1 MRKIYRDFVT
11 TEEAEKILKDIS
23 QNGKYYLKKR
33 LNKLDYIT
41 KIIDTVKKD
50 FDFEISEYSYFK
62 REVRNSHKPHP
73 WHKDTGSKN
82 HMPWCQV
89 GISLLL
95 KEPGFGGETYYAKDN
110 DLFEKKY
117 NGIDFYNIENK
128 SIRDA
133 ITNKVKS
140 DRGLYDLVAHTSDE
154 WHEVT
159 GTDGTRCALLMFI

>member
-62 REVRNSHKPHP
+62 RE
-73 WHKDTGSKN
+73 DI
-82 HMPWCQV
+82 
-89 GISLLL
+89 IS
-95 KEPGFGGETYYAKDN
+95 
-110 DLFEKKY
+110 EKTQQK
-117 NGIDFYNIENK
+117 
-128 SIRDA
+128 
-133 ITNKVKS
+133 T
-140 DRGLYDLVAHTSDE
+140 
-154 WHEVT
+154 
-159 GTDGTRCALLMFI
+159 